1 MPNHV
6 INEIVFRGVTA
17 EQQDEI
23 LKLCCGAD
31 GKVDFD
37 ILVPTPKNVWLFNVG
52 QKHEKLRN
60 NGLDWSR
67 ENWGTKWN
75 AYDHRPTERT
85 DDTLTLRFE
94 TAWSP
99 PYGWLVALFNST
111 KRDFDHNFL
120 DEGTDKGVSGLW
132 RWPPDDRN
140 AFFEPWKEDECDEAM
155 QKHLNMLLWGVENP
169 HDETVN

>member
-6 INEIVFRGVTA
+6 FNEIIFRGVNA
-17 EQQDEI
+17 EQQDII
-23 LKLCCGAD
+23 LALCCGAD

-37 ILVPTPKNVWLFNVG
+37 VLVPKPKNVWLFGVG
-52 QKHEKLRN
+52 QKHKKLGE

-67 ENWGTKWN
+67 ANWGTKWN
-75 AYDHRPTERT
+75 ACNHRPTVST

-94 TAWSP
+94 TAGSP

-120 DEGTDKGVSGLW
+120 DEGTTQGVSGKW
-132 RWPPDDRN
+132 RWPPDDN
-140 AFFEPWKEDECDEAM
+140 DILFDPWTEVPCDEDM
-155 QKHLNMLLWGVENP
+155 QRHLNVLVWGKENP
-169 HDETVN
+169 FDEAV